1 MRPGRGE
8 FPRAF
13 FLPGTPSPGWNE
25 GPSARTRCTERR
37 PARGAFRLT
46 PQVHCNGLQP
56 PARPPERARK
66 PRSAEKRSFL
76 CKQEQNE
83 AVNTFCIFVNKS
95 RTERREKVTPSR
107 AGAEQ
112 HLAEKPEHCRQ
123 EPNGALKSA
132 LPFANEGR
140 TERRANAVPEQG
152 RNNASARAQ
161 RSPALFIPSF
171 DTTARQRRDGV
182 GLRERVR
189 STRSHGGRRPNA
201 ASRNIPHP
209 AAIRYGR
216 PFRPLP
222 RAHSFPE
229 KDATEPTH
237 KPALPIRARTHSRRL
252 PPCRPWGS
260 GGDYLPRE
268 TLFSHS
274 SARRGLGRSPG
285 AFSAAT
291 HRRGKGY
298 APAAGFNRSTS
309 PERRAARFAAMRS
322 SGQSHQRSSR
332 SFCTTSSAKRGRMLR
347 AGTPPTMA

>member
-1 MRPGRGE
+1 MRPRRGE
-8 FPRAF
+8 IPRAF

-216 PFRPLP
+216 PFRTLP

-237 KPALPIRARTHSRRL
+237 KPALPMRERTHSRREPKEKLCSPAAFRPAGHGGSGEIISPEKLFLLPL
-252 PPCRPWGS
+252 PP
-260 GGDYLPRE
+260 
-268 TLFSHS
+268 
-274 SARRGLGRSPG
+274 RRGAGRHLP
-285 AFSAAT
+285 FL
-291 HRRGKGY
+291 
-298 APAAGFNRSTS
+298 
-309 PERRAARFAAMRS
+309 
-322 SGQSHQRSSR
+322 SSR
-332 SFCTTSSAKRGRMLR
+332 LR
-347 AGTPPTMA
+347 TH